1 MAFCWGRQR
10 NAKTRTFPA
19 WLKTMQR
26 RPWRVL
32 EHFEMELA
40 TAVGLIGAVAY
51 LAGYALI
58 QMRVL
63 TIDDGRYA
71 ALNVLGGVA
80 LIYSLMWNFNL
91 GSFLTQAAWLV
102 FTVVGYAH
110 SRHQRR
116 KNAAKPAVIQDA
128 ANDPEPPAAAA

>member
-1 MAFCWGRQR
+1 
-10 NAKTRTFPA
+10 
-19 WLKTMQR
+19 
-26 RPWRVL
+26 
-32 EHFEMELA
+32 MELA

-80 LIYSLMWNFNL
+80 LIYSLLWNFNL
-91 GSFLTQAAWLV
+91 GSFLTQVAWLI
-102 FTVVGYAH
+102 FTVVGYVH

-116 KNAAKPAVIQDA
+116 KNAAKPPVIQDA
-128 ANDPEPPAAAA
+128 ANDPGPPAAVA

>member
-1 MAFCWGRQR
+1 
-10 NAKTRTFPA
+10 
-19 WLKTMQR
+19 
-26 RPWRVL
+26 
-32 EHFEMELA
+32 MELA

-116 KNAAKPAVIQDA
+116 KNAAKPAIIQGA

>member
-1 MAFCWGRQR
+1 
-10 NAKTRTFPA
+10 
-19 WLKTMQR
+19 
-26 RPWRVL
+26 
-32 EHFEMELA
+32 MELA

-63 TIDDGRYA
+63 TIDDGRYV

-80 LIYSLMWNFNL
+80 LIYSLLWNFNL
-91 GSFLTQAAWLV
+91 GSFLTQVAWLV
-102 FTVVGYAH
+102 FTVVGYVH

-116 KNAAKPAVIQDA
+116 KASSFQT
-128 ANDPEPPAAAA
+128 